1 MMSLPAGST
10 RRRSPSLAA
19 RRGATLVEVLMSLM
33 VMGIGIVSVVTMFP
47 IAALRSIQATQLTN
61 AKMLRKNAEEAFRMP
76 YQSSATPPVRF
87 DFLDDV
93 LDTDHRFAFLILHV
107 KPRLPTAF

>member
-33 VMGIGIVSVVTMFP
+33 VMSIGIVSVM
-47 IAALRSIQATQLTN
+47 TN
-61 AKMLRKNAEEAFRMP
+61 A
-76 YQSSATPPVRF
+76 
-87 DFLDDV
+87 
-93 LDTDHRFAFLILHV
+93 
-107 KPRLPTAF
+107 PTAEVREI